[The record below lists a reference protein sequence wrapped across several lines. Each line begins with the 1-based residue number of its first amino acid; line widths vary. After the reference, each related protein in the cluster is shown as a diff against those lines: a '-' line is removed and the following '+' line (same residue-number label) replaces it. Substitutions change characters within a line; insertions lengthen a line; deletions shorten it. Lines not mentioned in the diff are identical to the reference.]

1 MGVIPERKE
10 YKNFTYERYLT
21 LSEKATNL
29 GFKKVTHTPYS
40 DKSHF
45 DKTGLL
51 YDNKKVV
58 LVYDVKANML
68 TVTAQENAIKKLKN
82 IEGVLAVARRRQ

>member
-10 YKNFTYERYLT
+10 YKNFTYERYIS
-21 LSEKATNL
+21 LSEKSLQL

-40 DKSHF
+40 EKSHF
-45 DKTGLL
+45 DKTGLI

-58 LVYDVKANML
+58 LVYDVKAKML
-68 TVTAQENAIKKLKN
+68 
-82 IEGVLAVARRRQ
+82 IESSL